1 MFTLV
6 RCTSVKAEEEG
17 DYEHASHGP
26 LGDHFSQL
34 RSSPPMLSVAARAH
48 RKHSDC
54 FANSCLMEWGSLSLS
69 PELGLPPFCLCGFER
84 T

>member
-48 RKHSDC
+48 RVT
-54 FANSCLMEWGSLSLS
+54 
-69 PELGLPPFCLCGFER
+69 LGTTESIVTALQ
-84 T
+84 TAV